1 MTPRS
6 ITSAA
11 LVRHLGSWRDDSRPD
26 PAYRQLAEAIRMLI
40 LDGRLPLDVR
50 LPGERELASALGV
63 SRTTVTTAFG
73 LLRDGGHLVSRHGS
87 GSRTSVPA
95 GPGRPSIGA
104 LISADVPGG
113 IDLGASALPAGTG
126 VHQAYASALA
136 ALPAHLPGHGYDARG
151 LPALREAIAERYAR
165 RGLPTTPEQILV
177 TLGAQHAFSLAL
189 QLLVGPGDRVLI
201 DHPTY
206 PHAVDAIA
214 RASARP
220 VPVGLPTAGWDVEG
234 VLAALRQ
241 TGPRMAYLVPDF
253 HNPTGRCMDAESR
266 ERIAAA
272 AARSR
277 TTIVVDE
284 TMVDLALDA
293 PPPAPFAA
301 HDRDGVVITLGSMS
315 KGYWGGLR
323 IGWIRADVGTIAAL
337 AGVRP
342 AVDLGTPIVEQLAA
356 VALLAGPEARLDE
369 RRALLRERRDRLIA
383 ALEAHLPEWRVPVP
397 PGGNSVWV
405 ELPDAVS
412 SALAASAERHGV
424 RIIAGPRFGVD
435 GAFERFLR
443 LPYTRPAEEL
453 EDAVVRLARAYEDL
467 GVGLRPGPAGVAVGA
482 GAVV

>member
-11 LVRHLGSWRDDSRPD
+11 LVRHLGGWRDDSRPD

-40 LDGRLPLDVR
+40 LDGRLALDVR

-87 GSRTSVPA
+87 GSRTSVPP

-104 LISADVPGG
+104 LVSSDTPDG
-113 IDLGASALPAGTG
+113 IDLGASALPAASG

-136 ALPAHLPGHGYDARG
+136 ALPAYLPGHGYDARG
-151 LPALREAIAERYAR
+151 LPALRQAIAERYAR
-165 RGLPTTPEQILV
+165 RGLPTTPDQIVV
-177 TLGAQHAFSLAL
+177 TLGAQHAFSLVL

-206 PHAVDAIA
+206 PHAIDAIA

-220 VPVGLPTAGWDVEG
+220 VPVGLPGAGWDVEG
-234 VLAALRQ
+234 VLAAFRQ
-241 TGPRMAYLVPDF
+241 TGPRLAYLVPDF

-266 ERIAAA
+266 ERIAAG

-284 TMVDLALDA
+284 TMADLSFDG
-293 PPPAPFAA
+293 PPPVPFAA
-301 HDRDGVVITLGSMS
+301 YDRDGAVITLGSMS

-323 IGWIRADVGTIAAL
+323 IGWIRADVGTVAGL
-337 AGVRP
+337 SGVRP

-356 VALLAGPEARLDE
+356 VALLADDE
-369 RRALLRERRDRLIA
+369 QPLRERRDLLRGRRDRLLT
-383 ALEAHLPEWRVPVP
+383 ALERELPEWRVTPP

-453 EDAVVRLARAYEDL
+453 EDAVSRLAAAYDDL
-467 GVGLRPGPAGVAVGA
+467 GVGTRTVPAGATAGA
-482 GAVV
+482 GAMV